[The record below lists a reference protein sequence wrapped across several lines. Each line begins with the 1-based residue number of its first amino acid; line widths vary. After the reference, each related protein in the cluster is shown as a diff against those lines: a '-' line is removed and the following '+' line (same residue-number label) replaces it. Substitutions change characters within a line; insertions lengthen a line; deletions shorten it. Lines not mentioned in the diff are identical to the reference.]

1 MHGARS
7 LAGCDRFSPFC
18 EINTQVA
25 VKLPGCQALRRQH
38 APCGAFPVS
47 ATCSGRT
54 LLGSHRKPSRH
65 RLTHLL
71 PAAAVPALAGVAA
84 AVCLAPQA
92 LADPAPAHAA
102 GQPAAATRT
111 ATIADAL
118 SDGGMS
124 PAELFAAVQQASAKT
139 AG

>member
-1 MHGARS
+1 MA
-7 LAGCDRFSPFC
+7 
-18 EINTQVA
+18 QVA

-47 ATCSGRT
+47 ATCSGRGP
-54 LLGSHRKPSRH
+54 LGCHSKPSRN
-65 RLTHLL
+65 RIKHLVV

-102 GQPAAATRT
+102 AQPAAAPAAAQA
-111 ATIADAL
+111 ATFAAAL
-118 SDGGMS
+118 SHRAMS
-124 PAELFAAVQQASAKT
+124 PVELFFAAEHANGPSAKPAT
-139 AG
+139 